1 MNHDLTCPVVRDL
14 LPLYVDNLVSPETAQ
29 AVERH
34 LEGCPACAALRDD
47 LKDPL
52 PVGNSPEDVAD
63 REVDY
68 LRKVKRRNC
77 LRVALAAF
85 CAAAVIVGG
94 LAVKVF
100 LIGTPL
106 QPQSFA
112 LRTYVE
118 EDNTLHLIIDSVESA
133 AAFFGWDVENTEGS
147 VSVTGRRV
155 EASPFHREGWGRI
168 TIPLEG
174 VSEVSLC
181 GRIVYQDGLLI
192 DAAVANQYEA
202 RVPYVGDAPALRRL
216 ADAFSLESSFASYTM
231 ELSTSR
237 EPYRW
242 TLHFIPP
249 FHSDGFICLNMSCQT
264 GPLFLALVGNLSEVG
279 WTYTDKEGN
288 LHDHVITLEEVNA
301 RLPELTALYN
311 KANGTDWP
319 VKSSV
324 KEYAS
329 STADLQRLFEIL
341 DYDLGFCL
349 GESTRESFSNR
360 EFGKPAANVDSD
372 GRCLRLHRSYS

>member
-112 LRTYVE
+112 LRT
-118 EDNTLHLIIDSVESA
+118 LSLIHI
-133 AAFFGWDVENTEGS
+133 
-147 VSVTGRRV
+147 
-155 EASPFHREGWGRI
+155 
-168 TIPLEG
+168 
-174 VSEVSLC
+174 
-181 GRIVYQDGLLI
+181 
-192 DAAVANQYEA
+192 
-202 RVPYVGDAPALRRL
+202 
-216 ADAFSLESSFASYTM
+216 
-231 ELSTSR
+231 
-237 EPYRW
+237 
-242 TLHFIPP
+242 
-249 FHSDGFICLNMSCQT
+249 
-264 GPLFLALVGNLSEVG
+264 
-279 WTYTDKEGN
+279 
-288 LHDHVITLEEVNA
+288 
-301 RLPELTALYN
+301 
-311 KANGTDWP
+311 
-319 VKSSV
+319 
-324 KEYAS
+324 
-329 STADLQRLFEIL
+329 
-341 DYDLGFCL
+341 
-349 GESTRESFSNR
+349 
-360 EFGKPAANVDSD
+360 
-372 GRCLRLHRSYS
+372 